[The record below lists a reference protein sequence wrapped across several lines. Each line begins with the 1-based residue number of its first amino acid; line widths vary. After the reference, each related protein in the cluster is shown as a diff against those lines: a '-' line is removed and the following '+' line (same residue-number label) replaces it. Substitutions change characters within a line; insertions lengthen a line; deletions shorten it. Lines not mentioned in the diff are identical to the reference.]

1 MSSNLLRSPPPG
13 RPIRPMSPTRS
24 GPLSSPTSSCCP
36 KRGAAALCAVRGL
49 QQPALHHVGGSWRM
63 MPHDVP
69 PWQVVY
75 QWACRWMVAGCFEPI
90 VAELHVLLQCA
101 AQR

>member
-1 MSSNLLRSPPPG
+1 
-13 RPIRPMSPTRS
+13 
-24 GPLSSPTSSCCP
+24 
-36 KRGAAALCAVRGL
+36 
-49 QQPALHHVGGSWRM
+49 M